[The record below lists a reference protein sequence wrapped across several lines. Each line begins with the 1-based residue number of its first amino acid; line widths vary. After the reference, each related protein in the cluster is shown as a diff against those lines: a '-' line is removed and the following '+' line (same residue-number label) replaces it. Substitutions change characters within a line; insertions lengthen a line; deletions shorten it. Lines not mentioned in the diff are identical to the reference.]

1 VGLRQAC
8 CALGLEKEITLK
20 SILSVSVL
28 IFLSI
33 AIDDSAQAATLYECP
48 SQTQGTIGPAGHIAV
63 YSSCYYQPTNGFN
76 ELQPVVYADDMGQ
89 LLFILEFA
97 DHLSPPPKLTYPLG
111 VYEKWQGKAM
121 GSSYTGDCT
130 EGISYLAPSQV
141 HPLVAG
147 EIYCGRWQS
156 GDGSILITRVVW
168 GGTNFTEFSFRTTVE
183 PPSIPALPLAWLSVL
198 IVALLLGGLA
208 HFRLLRHPCR

>member
-1 VGLRQAC
+1 M
-8 CALGLEKEITLK
+8 TLK
-20 SILSVSVL
+20 SILSVPVL

-48 SQTQGTIGPAGHIAV
+48 SQTQGTIGPEGHIAV
-63 YSSCYYQPTNGFN
+63 YSSCYYQPGNGLFN
-76 ELQPVVYADDMGQ
+76 EVQPVVYADDMGN

-97 DHLSPPPKLTYPLG
+97 DYLSPPPTQTYPLG
-111 VYEKWQGKAM
+111 VWETWQGKAM

-130 EGISYLAPSQV
+130 EGISYLSPSQSQV

-183 PPSIPALPLAWLSVL
+183 PPSIPALLQLGPSMRHQTACYSWLSERQ
-198 IVALLLGGLA
+198 LLS
-208 HFRLLRHPCR
+208 P